1 MIFTMKAI
9 IWFAA
14 AVAAMPSSLSG
25 PTDIMGV
32 GNGIGNKGNA
42 NVRFPVPDD
51 ITVKQ
56 ATDKCGDQAQLS
68 CCNKATYA
76 GDTTDID
83 EGVLAG
89 TLKNLLGAVGPG
101 SEGLGLFEQCSHL
114 DIPIIAIADIVNKR
128 CQQNIACCQRTE
140 SDASGSLIGIAL
152 PCIALG
158 SLL

>member
-1 MIFTMKAI
+1 MRFTVKAI

-14 AVAAMPSSLSG
+14 AVAAMPSSPSG
-25 PTDIMGV
+25 PSEINAA

-68 CCNKATYA
+68 CCNKATWA

-101 SEGLGLFEQCSHL
+101 SEGIGLFEQCSHL
-114 DIPIIAIADIVNKR
+114 DIPSKYWICAR
-128 CQQNIACCQRTE
+128 
-140 SDASGSLIGIAL
+140 GISI
-152 PCIALG
+152 C
-158 SLL
+158 